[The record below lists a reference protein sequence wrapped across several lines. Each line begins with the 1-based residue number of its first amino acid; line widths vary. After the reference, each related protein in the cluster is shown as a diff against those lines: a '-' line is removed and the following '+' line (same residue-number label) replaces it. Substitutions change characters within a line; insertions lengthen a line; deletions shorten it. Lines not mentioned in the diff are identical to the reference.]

1 MAMLAPGKETTGMSS
16 QYLLWIDGVGGFL
29 VCLGN
34 RLTIGQARP
43 EGRVDIPIYA
53 DVSSHHATLIR
64 DSEGYMLEAMRKVQ
78 VNGKEVTRALL
89 RPQDRITLG
98 SSCQMIFRQPV
109 AASASAKLDV
119 VSGHR
124 LRLSVDGILLMADTL
139 VLGPGSQSHVVMP
152 DLKQPVVLYRN
163 KNQLGVSY
171 AGSLNIG
178 GQAMKDRG
186 IIAPGATVQGEDFS
200 LAVENA

>member
-1 MAMLAPGKETTGMSS
+1 MSS

-34 RLTIGQARP
+34 RLTLGQAKP
-43 EGRVDIPIYA
+43 DGQVDIPIYA
-53 DVSSHHATLIR
+53 DVSSHHATLTR
-64 DSEGYMLEAMRKVQ
+64 DSEGYMLEAVRRVQ
-78 VNGKEVTRALL
+78 VNGKDTTRVLL
-89 RPQDRITLG
+89 QPQDRITLG

-139 VLGPGSQSHVVMP
+139 VLGPGSQAHVSMP
-152 DLKQPVVLYRN
+152 DLKQPVLLYRN

-171 AGSLNIG
+171 AGGLSIG
-178 GQAMKDRG
+178 GVPVKDRG
-186 IIAPGATVQGEDFS
+186 MIVPGAAVQGEDFS
-200 LAVENA
+200 LALENA